1 MKRSVIWIVVI
12 VVILIGLMMWGRT
25 ASEDAAGH
33 WEDTNVLCLPSGHA
47 NVAYHIHPTL
57 NIFVNGEA
65 ETIPANIGV
74 NAECMAEI
82 HTHDAT
88 GKIHIETTSAGRNIT
103 LGDFFAVWDKNLERE
118 GFETEVTVNGE
129 SLTDPLDFIP
139 QDLDAI
145 VVNYIS
151 TDETP
156 SDDVSTTSEESVE

>member
-1 MKRSVIWIVVI
+1 MKKSVIWIVVI

-33 WEDTNVLCLPSGHA
+33 WEDTDVLCLPSGHA

-57 NIFVNGEA
+57 DIFVDGEV
-65 ETIPANIGV
+65 ESVPANIGV
-74 NAECMAEI
+74 NTECMAEI

-88 GKIHIETTSAGRNIT
+88 GKIHIETTSAERNIT
-103 LGDFFAVWDKNLERE
+103 LGDFFAVWDENLERE

-129 SLTDPLDFIP
+129 PLSDLLDFVP

-145 VVNYIS
+145 VIKYTS
-151 TDETP
+151 TGETP
-156 SDDVSTTSEESVE
+156 SDDISTTSEEGIE